1 MNTHVKD
8 PNSVLD
14 FSLDWSVWLQDSET
28 ITTSVWLPDE
38 GITTATPSV
47 VGERTVVWLSGGE
60 VGQTYRVTNRITTS
74 AGRIDD
80 RTLLVRIRER

>member
-1 MNTHVKD
+1 MTVFIRD
-8 PNSVLD
+8 PDSNLD
-14 FSLDWSVWLQDSET
+14 FACDWSVWLQDDET
-28 ITTSVWLPDE
+28 IVTSVWLPDE

-47 VGERTVVWLSGGE
+47 VGGRTVVWLSGGE

-80 RTLLVRIRER
+80 RTLLIRVRNR